1 MLHSWLRIMSK
12 DETLPRDAVAL
23 REKYVR
29 LFEPKAYLSDLLT
42 FHYKWVKITLDYLHE
57 TFSKGS
63 LGGVDF
69 LDLGCGPTVH
79 CVLSAS
85 RCFQCVTLADV
96 SPHCLDVLR
105 KWLRGGDTRM
115 QEWRNVLEHV
125 ARLEGFENVSE
136 GASEIADRTASAVRR
151 IIPCDVLRDPMFST
165 KQGAF
170 DCIVTSLCLE
180 AAATDVTSYAD
191 AVCRVV
197 GHLRTG
203 GTLVMMGVLGC
214 DSYAAGGLELPCLS
228 LTTDDVLEAVR
239 RSGLTDCRWK
249 FVNKWPGLD
258 DDVNGNGWTGA
269 FMLRALKG

>member
-1 MLHSWLRIMSK
+1 MSK

-57 TFSKGS
+57 TFSKG
-63 LGGVDF
+63 
-69 LDLGCGPTVH
+69 
-79 CVLSAS
+79 
-85 RCFQCVTLADV
+85 
-96 SPHCLDVLR
+96 
-105 KWLRGGDTRM
+105 
-115 QEWRNVLEHV
+115 RNI
-125 ARLEGFENVSE
+125 SE

-165 KQGAF
+165 KQGTF